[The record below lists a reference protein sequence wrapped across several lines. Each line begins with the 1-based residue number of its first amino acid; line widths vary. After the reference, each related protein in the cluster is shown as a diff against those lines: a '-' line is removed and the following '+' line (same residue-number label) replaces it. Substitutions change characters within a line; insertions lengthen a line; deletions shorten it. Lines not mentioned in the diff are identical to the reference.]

1 MLAYLD
7 LAMPEGRIVSGWF
20 LDKLGSLKLAP
31 AELIPRI
38 AHACVIAQA
47 CGDKE
52 RENCGIT
59 IGETN
64 VKSLTTSC
72 KADAL
77 KGEKIIE
84 NAYSMLENTEMSGTN
99 EEVKAIGEFQ
109 HELIL
114 FIFDLSDKYESLDG
128 VMESFVK
135 KMVGPGDVGGK
146 PAASTAEVA
155 PASASAVH
163 YTSDGNDAGRATV
176 VNVGF
181 SIGAVIEPKKTKEDQ
196 DIQYAIKYI
205 NDDGSVGA
213 QRIMPSGGEDKEMT
227 IIGID
232 NLVNHYRQAAKR
244 ITLHEGY
251 PDNAAIESDELQ
263 NMVVRGVV
271 GLAMKRMHA
280 DGEYTT
286 VKFRAQK
293 SPKERLFALSAA
305 DKKCLR
311 VVPITHRFGTVPS
324 TDALDVVVVDGER
337 YLLQRNVSKGCC
349 SEFFVMRTVH
359 ERKDA
364 NMELKTFK
372 ETVEGIDVKV
382 PCAVNFKDVKANDEV
397 VLFKPAPPKAAPKAK
412 PVMAVLEPPSK
423 KSKTA

>member
-1 MLAYLD
+1 MLTATKAIESSSAGKKPDWNAIQRAVAASEPPRLNDIPAHCKFLQKYSGGKNNKYLMDMLAYLD

-135 KMVGPGDVGGK
+135 KWLALVM
-146 PAASTAEVA
+146 
-155 PASASAVH
+155 SAVSQLH
-163 YTSDGNDAGRATV
+163 RRPRLRLPRRA
-176 VNVGF
+176 
-181 SIGAVIEPKKTKEDQ
+181 PC
-196 DIQYAIKYI
+196 
-205 NDDGSVGA
+205 
-213 QRIMPSGGEDKEMT
+213 
-227 IIGID
+227 
-232 NLVNHYRQAAKR
+232 
-244 ITLHEGY
+244 
-251 PDNAAIESDELQ
+251 
-263 NMVVRGVV
+263 
-271 GLAMKRMHA
+271 
-280 DGEYTT
+280 TT
-286 VKFRAQK
+286 RPMATMQVA
-293 SPKERLFALSAA
+293 RLL
-305 DKKCLR
+305 
-311 VVPITHRFGTVPS
+311 
-324 TDALDVVVVDGER
+324 
-337 YLLQRNVSKGCC
+337 
-349 SEFFVMRTVH
+349 
-359 ERKDA
+359 
-364 NMELKTFK
+364 
-372 ETVEGIDVKV
+372 
-382 PCAVNFKDVKANDEV
+382 
-397 VLFKPAPPKAAPKAK
+397 
-412 PVMAVLEPPSK
+412 
-423 KSKTA
+423 